1 MALWSRPTNWILW
14 PIWQPKNDLV
24 VLTSI
29 YLLHTPEPFS
39 SACWPWRWP
48 SPRHL
53 GTCLPWVRKIPYLRS
68 TFDLNRKK
76 SWIFKRCKGK
86 KLPSGILQKPRT
98 TVASDK
104 WLLLMQRSSSQRFK
118 YSVSEIRGAAF
129 LEIAWLVPLLKL
141 QSTLE
146 ISDLLGGKNLSPV
159 NPELPCCFLP

>member
-39 SACWPWRWP
+39 SAWWPWRWP

-76 SWIFKRCKGK
+76 AEFSNDAREK

-146 ISDLLGGKNLSPV
+146 ISDLLGGKTCRL
-159 NPELPCCFLP
+159 